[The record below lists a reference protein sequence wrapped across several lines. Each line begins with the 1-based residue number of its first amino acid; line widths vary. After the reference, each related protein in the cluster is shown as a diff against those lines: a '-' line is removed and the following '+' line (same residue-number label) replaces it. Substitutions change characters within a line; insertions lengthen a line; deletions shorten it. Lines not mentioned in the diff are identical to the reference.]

1 MPRFLNGIDTQ
12 CHWVMASCKSPPLK
26 VDSLVLE
33 ASDSKAG
40 RMTQVHVKHNCYVTS
55 RIINAQANRAYTA
68 HVNDGHI
75 LGKYHLY
82 AVIQEEVG
90 HVRRV

>member
-1 MPRFLNGIDTQ
+1 MPLSHG
-12 CHWVMASCKSPPLK
+12 KLKK
-26 VDSLVLE
+26 VDSLVAE

-55 RIINAQANRAYTA
+55 RIINAQAHRAYTA
-68 HVNDGHI
+68 HVNDGHFVRKD
-75 LGKYHLY
+75 LLY
-82 AVIQEEVG
+82 AVIQKAG